1 MIRHLSIVTCI
12 CLAATG
18 LAATGLAAQLRRPDF
33 SGTWQVDPIRSSK
46 ETRLVRWIEPPPTNG
61 WFFSLVPER
70 FTHHEPYLVIVDA
83 HGQRIKMTT
92 DGKEKVNQ
100 LSSGLVHRSKTRWDG
115 NELVTEW
122 SIERD
127 GKTSVRGMDRRS
139 LSADGE
145 ELIDDRTI
153 AVSFAEQ
160 HFRIVWVKNE

>member
-1 MIRHLSIVTCI
+1 MVFLVGAREVYTPRALF
-12 CLAATG
+12 G
-18 LAATGLAAQLRRPDF
+18 DRRRAW
-33 SGTWQVDPIRSSK
+33 ST
-46 ETRLVRWIEPPPTNG
+46 
-61 WFFSLVPER
+61 
-70 FTHHEPYLVIVDA
+70 
-83 HGQRIKMTT
+83 IKMTT

-100 LSSGLVHRSKTRWDG
+100 LSSGLVHRSKTRSDG